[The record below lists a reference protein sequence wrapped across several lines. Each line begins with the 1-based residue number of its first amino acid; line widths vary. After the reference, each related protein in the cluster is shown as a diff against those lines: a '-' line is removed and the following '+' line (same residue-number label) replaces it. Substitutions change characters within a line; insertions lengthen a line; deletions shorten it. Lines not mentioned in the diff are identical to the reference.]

1 MSIWHGQFCLLNR
14 TEMIIFF
21 GCHHKSGYLFRYCLG
36 SDLAGSRSYQVWR
49 ISLSDSIIWPAWSR
63 TWRAVYCMTPAAVMG
78 LSSR

>member
-36 SDLAGSRSYQVWR
+36 SVLAGSRS
-49 ISLSDSIIWPAWSR
+49 
-63 TWRAVYCMTPAAVMG
+63 
-78 LSSR
+78 